1 MHVQDAKIDEA
12 KSDHMPTVA
21 FVAGAQNMN
30 NDYEYG
36 VINQTNENSW
46 NVGVALQ
53 WSLFNGMRT
62 SNEVEQNKLEKLK
75 LQQQESLLE
84 DGLALQIKQAYEEM
98 KSTYNKYKML
108 VDAVEVARENRDLN
122 TRAYQEDMVE
132 TKDVIESQLFEALT
146 EANYYRSQNDHAVA
160 RAKAELIV
168 GNATENFIK

>member
-1 MHVQDAKIDEA
+1 
-12 KSDHMPTVA
+12 
-21 FVAGAQNMN
+21 
-30 NDYEYG
+30 
-36 VINQTNENSW
+36 
-46 NVGVALQ
+46 
-53 WSLFNGMRT
+53 MRT

-75 LQQQESLLE
+75 LQQQENLLE

-132 TKDVIESQLFEALT
+132 TKDVKESQLFEALT

-160 RAKAELIV
+160 GAQAELIV